1 MSSVRAK
8 IIHLEQRFTSRDCL
22 TCYGWPS
29 RLVFVDAGTGEATG
43 ESLPADGCP
52 ACGRP
57 IRRTHVLHDGTQVLF
72 GLRMEGH

>member
-29 RLVFVDAGTGEATG
+29 RTVCIDAETGQETG
-43 ESLPADGCP
+43 ASMPPDGCP
-52 ACGRP
+52 ECGRP
-57 IRRTHVLHDGTQVLF
+57 IRMTYELIGMT
-72 GLRMEGH
+72 MEDLP